1 MLPFL
6 TPPRRRPGPLPLVL
20 GAALLVAVIGALT
33 VAGASR
39 LDGGQQYLPILARPI
54 PPALPQSI
62 TLTPFASGFS
72 SVTNIVH
79 AGDDRLFVTEKTGL
93 IYVVDPAGVK
103 TLFLDLTGEV
113 YVPPEPEGFEMGLLG
128 LVFHP
133 DYATNGYFYVT
144 YSDETGLEETPYKV
158 VLARLQRDPLDPQ
171 LADPTSRV
179 TLLEVLER
187 TPHHKAGA
195 LHFGP
200 DGYLYMA
207 VGDGGH
213 AIDPEPENLLAKLL
227 RLDVDSA
234 FPYAIPPDN
243 PFLASDVV
251 DEAWAIGLR
260 NSWRFSFD
268 RITGDLYIGEVG
280 ALSWEEINVQPAS
293 SPGGENYGWPCW
305 EGNHSYQEIH
315 CDPQAVYTFPVYEYE
330 HGSACSVIGGYVYRG
345 ALTPSA
351 RGVYFLAD
359 FCSGDVHALLQ
370 TAGVW
375 QVAQVGDF
383 NITWSTFGEGVD
395 GELYLGAYQHGAIY
409 RLVIN
414 P

>member
-1 MLPFL
+1 MIPFL
-6 TPPRRRPGPLPLVL
+6 TSTRRRPGLWRLAA
-20 GAALLVAVIGALT
+20 GAALAATILAALAT
-33 VAGASR
+33 ATANR
-39 LDGGQQYLPILARPI
+39 LDGSHQYLPILSQPI

-62 TLTPFASGFS
+62 SLIPFASGFT

-79 AGDDRLFVTEKTGL
+79 AGDDRLFVTEKAGL

-113 YVPPEPEGFEMGLLG
+113 HLPPEPEGFEMGLLG
-128 LVFHP
+128 LAFHP
-133 DYATNGYFYVT
+133 DYAANGYFYVT
-144 YSDETGLEETPYKV
+144 YSDDTGLEELPYQV

-171 LADPTSRV
+171 LADPASRV
-179 TLLEVLER
+179 TLLEIPQR

-200 DGYLYMA
+200 DGYLYMG

-213 AIDPEPENLLAKLL
+213 SIDPEPTNLLSKLL

-243 PFLASDVV
+243 PFLTSDVV
-251 DEAWAIGLR
+251 DEAWVTGLR
-260 NSWRFSFD
+260 NPWRFAFD
-268 RITGDLYIGEVG
+268 RVTGDLYIGEVG
-280 ALSWEEINVQPAS
+280 ALTWEEVNFQPAD

-305 EGNHSYQEIH
+305 EGLESYQSVH
-315 CDPQAVYTFPVYEYE
+315 CDPTATYTFPVYTYA
-330 HGSACSVIGGYVYRG
+330 HGPACSVIGGFVYRG

-359 FCSGDVHALLQ
+359 FCSGDVHALLA
-370 TAGVW
+370 TDGVW
-375 QVAQVGDF
+375 QAAQVGDF
-383 NITWSTFGEGVD
+383 NITWSTFGEGLD
-395 GELYLGAYQHGAIY
+395 GELYLGGYQHGDIY